1 VIKRAP
7 LASSIVSSRE
17 VFIVYT
23 HSHQSPT
30 AIREIQKYTF
40 IDDAYIPEFGSS
52 PSPPIVSPI
61 KSSPK
66 KKGGRKCKRS
76 ENEVPS
82 SPKPAASKKKKKGA
96 SKTAIFDIDEDE
108 EVAEPPLQ
116 SITAHLHLETSVEV
130 VGRARGKSVTTT
142 STKLTQCPPFIFM
155 VKDSFN
161 SFIDA
166 VADAAQTMPWHLTTS
181 RLRWRFETPANLQP
195 KLLTNEVG
203 YTAMINAVKSRRKDQ
218 VIFLYI
224 PQPVSHEQVCRLT
237 DLHAYIDLLQ
247 PAVEETKGR
256 KRAGGGTVELDD
268 ESSPSNSSLKTQ
280 IVSFVF
286 LLCMGL
292 KFCQDW
298 LQNRAGSEL
307 KELQEKYPIGNH
319 PRFPTKRIY
328 ASGGLFWE
336 LTSLRLQVWANAIA
350 AKVRHECF

>member
-1 VIKRAP
+1 MIKRAP
-7 LASSIVSSRE
+7 LASLIVSSRE
-17 VFIVYT
+17 VFIYMR
-23 HSHQSPT
+23 SHQSPT

-52 PSPPIVSPI
+52 PSTPIVSPI

-76 ENEVPS
+76 KNEVPS
-82 SPKPAASKKKKKGA
+82 SPKPAALKKKKKGA
-96 SKTAIFDIDEDE
+96 SKTVIFDIDEDE
-108 EVAEPPLQ
+108 EVAESPLQ
-116 SITAHLHLETSVEV
+116 SITAHLHLETLVEV
-130 VGRARGKSVTTT
+130 VGRTHGKSVTTT
-142 STKLTQCPPFIFM
+142 STKLTQCPPFIFT

-166 VADAAQTMPWHLTTS
+166 VVDAAQTMPWHLTTS
-181 RLRWRFETPANLQP
+181 CLRWHFETPANLQP

-224 PQPVSHEQVCRLT
+224 PQPVSHEQVCHLT
-237 DLHAYIDLLQ
+237 NLHAYIDLLQ
-247 PAVEETKGR
+247 PAVEDWTKGR

-268 ESSPSNSSLKTQ
+268 ESSPSNLSLKTQ

-298 LQNRAGSEL
+298 LQN
-307 KELQEKYPIGNH
+307 
-319 PRFPTKRIY
+319 
-328 ASGGLFWE
+328 
-336 LTSLRLQVWANAIA
+336 
-350 AKVRHECF
+350 